1 MKKFILFTTL
11 LCFSISVFSQTAES
25 KYLIK
30 YLETNTTQPDYGVTF
45 LSDNQFIYKSPN
57 TEKISTNSLK
67 LSESNLFLATLGEE
81 GDIVE
86 KKQIQGLPTNK
97 VTKTGASYSSDLR
110 TVYYSAKKY
119 RKTPKRKDKEQ
130 LFKAEV
136 DAEGNW
142 INVKKLPFSNDRYSF
157 GEPSLSK
164 SGKEL
169 YFTSDMPSSLGG
181 LDIFMV
187 AINDDGSF
195 GDPINMGNKI
205 NTSGNEVTP
214 YITEDLTL
222 YFSSDNH
229 KDGLG
234 NLDIYTIDL
243 KNPTAIAKHLDAPIN
258 SLNDDFAFII
268 NGSDS
273 KGYFSS
279 NRLQGQNNYDIY
291 SFLVE
296 KTKEDGPCVQ
306 EITGIV
312 KDNGTQEIIE
322 DAIITLYDGEN
333 AEIEE
338 FRTDADG
345 MYSITLDCN
354 KTYTIKAGA
363 KNYNTEDHIVN
374 TANYLEAPTLEA
386 NKFLIKKSAEEIEN
400 DNTLIGS
407 IEDEETVIAVAEEIK
422 EVKKSIEEAEEKEA
436 YKEEVETMANV
447 VETATS
453 AEEDEATVE
462 AVYFGFDKSIITAK
476 AARELD
482 KLGDILRNNK
492 SIHVELSSYTD
503 SRGNSDYNLKLS
515 ERRARASA
523 DYLVSQGID
532 RSRIKAKGYG
542 ESKMVNKCI
551 DGIECSEAA
560 HEKNRRTEIAFINPQ
575 ASIENFDNN
584 SVSDQTE
591 IFEEK
596 VKESV
601 QKVVET
607 SSYNETEK
615 IETLIEESDDIE
627 EAIEPEIEIVNVT
640 STPVNSLSEN
650 DKPII
655 TEELKEDV
663 VIKESIIENKK
674 KEEVLVSESL
684 TNNVTTTN
692 EIENKTSALNESN
705 PEEETLSEEAKW
717 LNNEIEKS
725 NEDYNSIEAEKT
737 EKKKPQLIVPIT
749 EENQKTSVKNEP
761 IDEDINKLVATAKA
775 EEKVAEK
782 FNFERE
788 DAQTKSAI
796 STTDPNDLLADLK
809 AKRESEEND
818 INQSEVK
825 QIEKKVTAAIEPTT
839 KKEVV
844 LKASEVS
851 VKAMQSKR
859 GKYVETYN
867 AKKINALRVIFRI
880 QPNTKAVKG
889 YKDAYV
895 VIKSPQGKIV
905 NEKGVF
911 TLENGD
917 NQPYTDLT
925 TLYYNK
931 QSIKAV
937 MFIDKIVHKFT
948 KGTYTV
954 NIFIDGVDVGE
965 NVLTLS

>member
-11 LCFSISVFSQTAES
+11 LYFSFSVFSQTAEN

-57 TEKISTNSLK
+57 TEKINTNSLK

-97 VTKTGASYSSDLR
+97 VTKTGASYSTDLR

-136 DAEGNW
+136 DSEGNW
-142 INVKKLPFSNDRYSF
+142 INVEKLPFSNNRYSF

-164 SGKEL
+164 SGEEL

-195 GDPINMGNKI
+195 GEPINLGNKI

-243 KNPTAIAKHLDAPIN
+243 KNPTAIAEHLDAPIN

-333 AEIEE
+333 TEIEE

-400 DNTLIGS
+400 DNTLIGA
-407 IEDEETVIAVAEEIK
+407 IEDEETVIAVADDIK
-422 EVKKSIEEAEEKEA
+422 EVKNGIEEAVEEEA
-436 YKEEVETMANV
+436 YEEEVETIANV
-447 VETATS
+447 IETTTS

-462 AVYFGFDKSIITAK
+462 AVYFGFDKSIITPK

-575 ASIENFDNN
+575 ASVENFDNN
-584 SVSDQTE
+584 SVSDKTE
-591 IFEEK
+591 ILEEK
-596 VKESV
+596 AKEPI

-607 SSYNETEK
+607 SSYIETKK
-615 IETLIEESDDIE
+615 IEPSIEESDEIE
-627 EAIEPEIEIVNVT
+627 EVIEPENEIVT
-640 STPVNSLSEN
+640 STLVNSLAEN

-655 TEELKEDV
+655 TEKVKENFV
-663 VIKESIIENKK
+663 AKASTIEYKK

-684 TNNVTTTN
+684 TNNVTTT
-692 EIENKTSALNESN
+692 EEKENKTITLNESK

-717 LNNEIEKS
+717 LNKEIEKS
-725 NEDYNSIEAEKT
+725 NEDYGKIEAEKT
-737 EKKKPQLIVPIT
+737 EKEKPQLIEPIT
-749 EENQKTSVKNEP
+749 KVNQKTSVKKEP
-761 IDEDINKLVATAKA
+761 IDEEINKLVATAKA

-788 DAQTKSAI
+788 DAQTKSTI
-796 STTDPNDLLADLK
+796 STTDPNQLLADLK
-809 AKRESEEND
+809 AKRESKEND
-818 INQSEVK
+818 IDESEVK
-825 QIEKKVTAAIEPTT
+825 QIEKKVTAVIEPTI

-844 LKASEVS
+844 LNASEVS

-880 QPNTKAVKG
+880 QPNTNAIKG

-895 VIKSPQGKIV
+895 VIKSPQGKVV

-911 TLENGD
+911 TLKGGD
-917 NQPYTDLT
+917 DQPYTDLT
-925 TLYYNK
+925 TIYYNK